1 VIFKIFPKRI
11 FKNKTKFFLLEELNQ
26 FKPLQMKRKELFQK
40 KLPAQYI
47 CGVCDD
53 IFDNCIQTEC
63 LHYVKK
69 NNLKKSIA
77 KTALKKL

>member
-1 VIFKIFPKRI
+1 
-11 FKNKTKFFLLEELNQ
+11 
-26 FKPLQMKRKELFQK
+26 MKRKELFQK

-69 NNLKKSIA
+69 KHFKNKKYCKDCLEKTLKK
-77 KTALKKL
+77 TGG